1 MKTLNSLFIALL
13 LIGMA
18 IPSYATST
26 DTDEDVRTIIIRG
39 TDDMKFDVTLI
50 EAKPGEKLRIT
61 LETVSNMP
69 AQVMAHNVAI
79 VDLDVD
85 VQDFVMESMTATE
98 NEYIAPE
105 YEDQVIDFTKMICD
119 RKIVVY
125 GNIFAHNMIRTL
137 MY

>member
-69 AQVMAHNVAI
+69 ARSEEHTSELQSRGHLVCRLLLEKKTN
-79 VDLDVD
+79 
-85 VQDFVMESMTATE
+85 
-98 NEYIAPE
+98 
-105 YEDQVIDFTKMICD
+105 K
-119 RKIVVY
+119 
-125 GNIFAHNMIRTL
+125 
-137 MY
+137 